1 MRRKDQFDDLADS
14 VVHGAGKCRE
24 ELLNNNDAGFA
35 YALADRMREAF
46 GGDPEKSK
54 ADARALWAVRV
65 LDAWAAKQPGR
76 PTSPSPNRTE
86 HGDWWVWVTAGGY
99 HIGPDPDAARHAAAT
114 ALYPDLP
121 ESVRRELGE
130 CP

>member
-1 MRRKDQFDDLADS
+1 MHREHLKLIQEALKHDLPTILSGEEIRRLCS
-14 VVHGAGKCRE
+14 
-24 ELLNNNDAGFA
+24 
-35 YALADRMREAF
+35 ALE
-46 GGDPEKSK
+46 

-86 HGDWWVWVTAGGY
+86 HGDWWVWITAGGY
-99 HIGPDPDAARHAAAT
+99 HIGPDPDAARLAAAT

-121 ESVRRELGE
+121 EAVRRELGE

>member
-1 MRRKDQFDDLADS
+1 MHREHLKLIQEALRHDLPTILSGEEIRRLCS
-14 VVHGAGKCRE
+14 
-24 ELLNNNDAGFA
+24 
-35 YALADRMREAF
+35 ALE
-46 GGDPEKSK
+46 

-65 LDAWAAKQPGR
+65 LDAWAEQAPDYPFMTTRGEPDEAERWCCWRESADCEGEVQCYFYA
-76 PTSPSPNRTE
+76 PT
-86 HGDWWVWVTAGGY
+86 
-99 HIGPDPDAARHAAAT
+99 PDAARIAAAT